1 MCISPISLLW
11 VFFSGGCIYRPCR
24 WISSTTKTHYV
35 PLKEGACS
43 WIFNNSQRWHTD
55 LLMCLTLPAVS
66 KWSAKI
72 IEQQLEEVMEP
83 TGSLQSKCYPNSVI
97 EELVGWGLNRAQFKL
112 IYFHLTPGR
121 AACPYCYQSWCAN
134 IFAKYR
140 TSTWFSGTGLGFNRS
155 PDTTHTQRTVL
166 RGSAP
171 PRSAGVWRRSSPLF
185 QGYLLQ
191 EPHFPD
197 PMGILITAVFLW
209 AAVGGKHS
217 SHPLNTHTVCMQG
230 AFSVKWRQKIGKLSR
245 RRPSSLHATT
255 SATLFTAMEP
265 ALW

>member
-1 MCISPISLLW
+1 MPLLLSELMRKYFLLSTGRQPDSLAPVW
-11 VFFSGGCIYRPCR
+11 
-24 WISSTTKTHYV
+24 
-35 PLKEGACS
+35 A
-43 WIFNNSQRWHTD
+43 
-55 LLMCLTLPAVS
+55 
-66 KWSAKI
+66 
-72 IEQQLEEVMEP
+72 
-83 TGSLQSKCYPNSVI
+83 
-97 EELVGWGLNRAQFKL
+97 L
-112 IYFHLTPGR
+112 IGHLTH
-121 AACPYCYQSWCAN
+121 
-134 IFAKYR
+134 
-140 TSTWFSGTGLGFNRS
+140 
-155 PDTTHTQRTVL
+155 THTQRTVL

-230 AFSVKWRQKIGKLSR
+230 AFSVNWRQKIGKLSR